1 MTRKTKKP
9 AQADKNGVPKATPKP
24 SRVPTH
30 LPGQPGKGGFTKSV
44 KHIPLPGKSRGR

>member
-9 AQADKNGVPKATPKP
+9 APAGKKGVASPTPKP
-24 SRVPTH
+24 SRVPAH
-30 LPGQPGKGGFTKSV
+30 LPGQPGKGGFDKSV